1 VAYFAYLR
9 TRDHVDMTG
18 LESFVLGRIE
28 AEEPWIPSKT
38 SFVIEAQF
46 GGADTRGTG
55 GEEEGGGHRAEGSDG
70 RTGNKETND
79 RLAAIE
85 KAMQSGLR
93 DIADEMAKEVQLLK
107 RQIAEASS

>member
-1 VAYFAYLR
+1 MAYIAYLR

-18 LESFVLGRIE
+18 LESFVVSRIE

-38 SFVIEAQF
+38 AFIIEAQF
-46 GGADTRGTG
+46 GGTDMKGAG
-55 GEEEGGGHRAEGSDG
+55 GQEEVGGHRAEGNDVK
-70 RTGNKETND
+70 TANKETSD

-107 RQIAEASS
+107 RQITEASS